1 MSIIVQKYGGSSV
14 ENLERMTNVANRII
28 EQKKQNNDLVIVIS
42 AQGKT
47 TNTLLEKAKEYSN
60 YNEDTLSKRD
70 LDFLLSTGE
79 MQSSALLSILL
90 NSKGYKTICITGFQ
104 AGILTDSNYG
114 NAKIL
119 DIESKNILNLITENY
134 IVIVTGFQGM
144 DKFGNITTLGRGGSD
159 LSAVALATS
168 LNADVCEIYSDVD
181 GIYSSDPK
189 VIENALLLDSI
200 SFDEMLEAASSGAK
214 VLHNRSVSLAKENN
228 LKILSKSSLTNSSGT
243 EVSDISY
250 NDSKVHIISKQDDMT
265 KISIIGSMLLE
276 NKKILSTI
284 YSIADKNNIKI
295 YMITICEISIN
306 LLINRS
312 DSKLF
317 MRLLH
322 EELIEKNTIE

>member
-1 MSIIVQKYGGSSV
+1 MNIIVQKYGGSSLS
-14 ENLERMTNVANRII
+14 NLDRMKIVAERII
-28 EQKKQNNDLVIVIS
+28 QEKNNGNNIVVVVS

-47 TNTLLEKAKEYSN
+47 TNLLLERAKEYSN
-60 YNEDTLSKRD
+60 YENNIISKRD
-70 LDFLLSTGE
+70 LDFLLATGE
-79 MQSSALLSILL
+79 MQSASLLSILL
-90 NSKGYKTICITGFQ
+90 NSIGHKSICITGFQ

-228 LKILSKSSLTNSSGT
+228 LKILSKSSLTNSNGT